1 MNILYV
7 ANLGT
12 NNSSGVNVV
21 VPQHMKYQAK
31 HANIGFYN
39 LQRISMPI
47 DRNVRVL
54 DRSEYPEFDLSKF
67 PVPFNLPDLVVFHD
81 IFSSLT
87 FCKIAKELQKKNI
100 PYIVV
105 PHGCFTHS
113 AIKRGKIKKVAAL
126 HTIYKTLV
134 YKSDAIQ
141 YLTEDERKNSYIK
154 HNSIIVPN
162 GTFIPERVEL
172 DKDKSK
178 NVSFVFIG
186 RKDIY
191 HKGIDYLLEACS
203 LTADIMRKNGA
214 TLTLYGPDRK
224 GSFSEIDK
232 IISEY
237 KINDFVFNKD
247 GVFDQEKEE
256 VLKKSSV
263 FVLTSRL
270 EGQPIALLEACAYS
284 LPVLV
289 TPGTNVSEE
298 IERFNCGWVAS
309 LSGESIAERITHII
323 NHQDEIAICSKNA
336 YTYVA
341 EVYGWEKVAS
351 DAIEKYKEFVNDNPI
366 G

>member
-7 ANLGT
+7 ANLGV
-12 NNSSGVNVV
+12 NKANGVNVV

-39 LQRISMPI
+39 LQMISMPI
-47 DRNVRVL
+47 DGTVHVL

-141 YLTEDERKNSYIK
+141 YLTEDERKNSYVK

-162 GTFIPERVEL
+162 GTFIPEKLEL
-172 DKDKSK
+172 EKDKVK
-178 NVSFVFIG
+178 NISFIYIG
-186 RKDIY
+186 RKDI
-191 HKGIDYLLEACS
+191 HIKGIDVLLEAFS
-203 LTADIMRKNGA
+203 LAANVMRASGA

-224 GSFSEIDK
+224 GSFAEIDK
-232 IISEY
+232 IISKY
-237 KINDFVFNKD
+237 KIDDFVCNKD
-247 GVFDQEKEE
+247 GIFDEEKERI
-256 VLKKSSV
+256 LKSSTV
-263 FVLTSRL
+263 FVQTSRT
-270 EGQPIALLEACAYS
+270 EGHSIGLIEACAHG

-289 TPGTNVSEE
+289 TPGTNISKEVQS
-298 IERFNCGWVAS
+298 FNCGWVAS
-309 LSGESIAERITHII
+309 LAGESIAERITHII

-341 EVYGWEKVAS
+341 EMYGWEKVAS
-351 DAIEKYKEFVNDNPI
+351 EAVEKYKEIIKNRI
-366 G
+366 R